1 MDSIEP
7 AEAVTPQ
14 SRRAS
19 VANGGVN
26 GREVEFSM
34 ADDARSSSLSD
45 LDDALDNDHLDIESP
60 KLEKLASEIDSEAET
75 ERIEESPNH
84 PRNRANIVLNSG
96 IFETS
101 PSKLAQSTTYD
112 ELSEHEGEGDD
123 TEISP
128 SKPQRKASSNGKP
141 AVANVATIDGPE
153 LLSASLE
160 AISKK
165 RKRLDLEE
173 DVGTEPI
180 EEEPLR
186 KRRGSV
192 PVGGPASKSLPDLS
206 STLSSGEALQKNS
219 ETPPD
224 ETPAAEETQS
234 LDSRVPVPRG
244 KRGKKGKRK
253 GRNVKQVQDDT
264 EVESVPPSGGA
275 EQDAN
280 GLADEPAAEEEEQ
293 AEAVDEADDTEI
305 VSKAE
310 EEFMKKST
318 AMDLL
323 VSLERQ
329 FATLRDR
336 IYDERIANLNNELS
350 QLNEENT
357 THPEYL
363 RQLSIIENYRD
374 DKINYEKMLFK
385 YKLSSLFN
393 KSQAERCQTNSS
405 YFQRARE
412 VREKYLD
419 EASSLHYRIQQ
430 DRFQN
435 TEASPD
441 FSIPFPT
448 RRSQQISQQTAY
460 NKEVSIL
467 SGVAKYVGFPAAPA
481 ILPARQ
487 NETDEDLAKMGIDTR
502 SMNAPPSFRRPSH
515 PRSTLTVTPSTT
527 IRPGAAEEFLE
538 QTPWANPQHSSHEQ
552 YLQQLQQARLNE
564 QQHRAENV
572 YATPAAQQR
581 IIDLNGPNGSAST
594 IPDHPS
600 THNSSTGNT
609 PQVAEQDRPRQ
620 SHPNNSKMSI
630 ASNESPFN
638 RHPEPDEA
646 GRMSGFRSQ
655 TSSPL
660 DVRKLSNPRRPQSR
674 VISGQRSPVHSQH
687 LHNPP
692 SSDAVGPHQNS
703 SATRDNNNNTHTTIT
718 NNPQSSPST
727 SARLGLFGAPTPSR
741 RESSPQVPSS
751 APAPNPEL
759 LGSSSSSAAAAATAT
774 RQQRST
780 PLNSMHQTAGITAGG
795 SGRSRVGAR

>member
-1 MDSIEP
+1 MDSIEA
-7 AEAVTPQ
+7 AESVTPH
-14 SRRAS
+14 SLPAS
-19 VANGGVN
+19 VANGDVN
-26 GREVEFSM
+26 DRDVEYSM

-84 PRNRANIVLNSG
+84 SRNRANIVLNSG

-112 ELSEHEGEGDD
+112 ELDDDEGDD
-123 TEISP
+123 TETSP
-128 SKPQRKASSNGKP
+128 SKPQRKASSNGIP
-141 AVANVATIDGPE
+141 VVGNVASADGSE

-165 RKRLDLEE
+165 RKRLELEE
-173 DVGTEPI
+173 DAGAEPI

-186 KRRGSV
+186 KRRGSA
-192 PVGGPASKSLPDLS
+192 PIGGAASKSLPDLS
-206 STLSSGEALQKNS
+206 STLTSGGSLQKNS
-219 ETPPD
+219 ETSPD

-234 LDSRVPVPRG
+234 LDARVPVSRG

-253 GRNVKQVQDDT
+253 GRNVKQVYDDT
-264 EVESVPPSGGA
+264 EAKSVPPSGGA
-275 EQDAN
+275 EQDTN
-280 GLADEPAAEEEEQ
+280 GLSLVDEQAAEEEEQ
-293 AEAVDEADDTEI
+293 AEVVDEADDTEV

-350 QLNEENT
+350 QLNEANT

-374 DKINYEKMLFK
+374 DKIKYERTLFK

-405 YFQRARE
+405 YFQRARD

-435 TEASPD
+435 AEASPD

-467 SGVAKYVGFPAAPA
+467 SGFAKYVGFPAAPA

-487 NETDEDLAKMGIDTR
+487 SETDEDLAKMGIDTR
-502 SMNAPPSFRRPSH
+502 SMNAPPSFPRPSR
-515 PRSTLTVTPSTT
+515 PRSTFTTTPSTT
-527 IRPGAAEEFLE
+527 ARPGAAEEFLE
-538 QTPWANPQHSSHEQ
+538 QTPWANAQHSSHEQ
-552 YLQQLQQARLNE
+552 YLQQLQQTRLNE
-564 QQHRAENV
+564 QQHRADNV

-581 IIDLNGPNGSAST
+581 IVDLHGPNGSAST

-600 THNSSTGNT
+600 APNSSAANT
-609 PQVAEQDRPRQ
+609 PQVAEQDQSRQ
-620 SHPNNSKMSI
+620 SHHNNSRISI
-630 ASNESPFN
+630 TANDSPFT
-638 RHPEPDEA
+638 RHPETDEA
-646 GRMSGFRSQ
+646 ERISGFRSQ

-660 DVRKLSNPRRPQSR
+660 NVRKPSNPRRPQSR
-674 VISGQRSPVHSQH
+674 TISGQRSPVHPQH
-687 LHNPP
+687 HPNP
-692 SSDAVGPHQNS
+692 SSEGVGPHTGTT
-703 SATRDNNNNTHTTIT
+703 ATNNNNTNNHNNIT
-718 NNPQSSPST
+718 NNPQSSPPT
-727 SARLGLFGAPTPSR
+727 SARLGLFGAPLPPPR
-741 RESSPQVPSS
+741 REPSPQLLPT
-751 APAPNPEL
+751 PAPNPEL
-759 LGSSSSSAAAAATAT
+759 LGSSSSSSAATVG
-774 RQQRST
+774 RQRST
-780 PLNSMHQTAGITAGG
+780 PLNSMHQAAGITAGG
-795 SGRSRVGAR
+795 SGRSRMGAR